1 MRVKV
6 TQACSY
12 GRTLSQALPKRRFRF
27 AHCWQRERQSAVPVV
42 RQLSRC
48 MTRCALSTQASPHFA
63 GEADGVVAA
72 GEISVWKNAQ
82 NLHQEQSLGT
92 QPAGIPLSA
101 PVKSHL
107 DTDLAK
113 PSAHGIHREGVGEG
127 SLGRTRSMLTRLKL
141 STSPLFD
148 LSASTC
154 TATRCA
160 LR

>member
-1 MRVKV
+1 MFVWQDPFPSAPKAAVSIRPLLAARKAVG
-6 TQACSY
+6 CS
-12 GRTLSQALPKRRFRF
+12 RCTA
-27 AHCWQRERQSAVPVV
+27 AVPLHDLVRVV
-42 RQLSRC
+42 D
-48 MTRCALSTQASPHFA
+48 AGEPHFA

-72 GEISVWKNAQ
+72 GEISIWKNAQ

-92 QPAGIPLSA
+92 QPAGIPPSA

-107 DTDLAK
+107 DTDPAK

-127 SLGRTRSMLTRLKL
+127 SLGRTTSMLTRLKL